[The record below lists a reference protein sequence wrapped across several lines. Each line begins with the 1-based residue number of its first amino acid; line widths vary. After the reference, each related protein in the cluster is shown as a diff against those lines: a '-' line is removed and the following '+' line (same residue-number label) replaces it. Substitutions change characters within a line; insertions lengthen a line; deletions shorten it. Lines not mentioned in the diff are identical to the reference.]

1 MQASVLFT
9 ALNVFYAD
17 ESEEPDKKFT
27 KGDIRSKGQKG
38 SKTGKLYGKYENY
51 L

>member
-1 MQASVLFT
+1 MQASVLFI

-17 ESEEPDKKFT
+17 ESEEPDKMFSKD
-27 KGDIRSKGQKG
+27 DIRSKVQKG
-38 SKTGKLYGKYENY
+38 SKTGKLYSKYENY